1 MVLDK
6 VIAWREHNLND
17 RQMTSILALAI
28 GVLASLAAYFLH
40 KLIALIQN
48 LLTDGFMADRAN
60 WLYLVFP
67 VIGIWLT
74 MLFIKY
80 VVRDNIS
87 HGITRVLYAIS
98 TKQSKLKPHNC
109 WTSIVASALTIGFG
123 GSVGAE
129 APIVLTGS
137 AIGSNLGRI
146 FHMSNRQLMVL
157 VGCGAAAAIAGIYK
171 APIAGLVFTLEVL
184 MIDMNMASIVPI
196 LIATIT
202 ADVVSYILA
211 GTSTMFTFKL
221 DSAWNVERVPATILL
236 GVFCGFVS
244 LYFMRGMTWCESKY
258 ALMRKHPYEKLF
270 TGGFLLSVLIFF
282 FPSLYGEGWNGL
294 AILLSG
300 KTPTD
305 WDQIMNGSV
314 FYGHSELLIVYIGLV
329 VLTKIVATASTNG
342 AGGCGGTFAPSL
354 FVGGFAGFFFARLWN
369 MEMVGVYLPEKN
381 FVLLGM
387 AGVMAGVMH
396 APLTGIFLIAEITGG
411 YQLFVPL
418 LIVAVVSVMV
428 ISIFEPH
435 SIYAMRL
442 AREGKLLT
450 HHTDK
455 SILTLMNMDSVIEK
469 NVTTVKPGLRLG
481 KLVNVLSNS
490 DFNYLPVVDDDRHL
504 LGEIDLLKIRHI
516 VFRTELYQKYTAAQL
531 MTPVSAFLY
540 NNEPMEK
547 VMKTFDKTNAEAL
560 PVVDINNHLVGYIS
574 RLRLYSVY
582 RKMVADYSAE

>member
-1 MVLDK
+1 MLERLIVWGEQHLTRRQAISI
-6 VIAWREHNLND
+6 IAFL
-17 RQMTSILALAI
+17 I
-28 GVLASLAAYFLH
+28 GVIASLAAFLLH
-40 KLIALIQN
+40 KLIALIQK
-48 LLTDGFMADRAN
+48 LLTNDFVADSFN

-67 VIGIWLT
+67 VVGIWLT
-74 MLFIKY
+74 MLFIRY

-98 TKQSKLKPHNC
+98 TKQSKLKAHNC
-109 WTSIVASALTIGFG
+109 WTSLVASALTIGFG

-137 AIGSNLGRI
+137 AIGSNLGRL

-184 MIDMNMASIVPI
+184 MIDMNMASILPI

-211 GTSTMFTFKL
+211 GNATMFSFQL
-221 DSAWNVERVPATILL
+221 DSEWSVERVPATILL

-244 LYFMRGMTWCESKY
+244 LYFMRGMTWCESIY
-258 ALMRKHPYEKLF
+258 AKQKDHPYKKLLL
-270 TGGFLLSVLIFF
+270 GGVILSVLIFF

-294 AILLSG
+294 SMLLNG
-300 KTPTD
+300 KTQTD
-305 WDQIMNGSV
+305 WNQVMDGSM
-314 FYGHSELLIVYIGLV
+314 FYGHSELLIAYIGFV
-329 VLTKIVATASTNG
+329 ILTKIVATASTNG

-354 FVGGFAGFFFARLWN
+354 FVGGFAGFFFSRLWN
-369 MEMVGVYLPEKN
+369 MEMFGTYLPEKN

-455 SILTLMNMDSVIEK
+455 SILTLMNMDLVIEK
-469 NVTTVKPGLRLG
+469 SVTTVKPDIRLG

-490 DFNYLPVVDDDRHL
+490 DFNYLPVVDDEGHL
-504 LGEIDLLKIRHI
+504 LGEIDILKIRHI
-516 VFRTELYQKYTAAQL
+516 VFRTELYQRYTAAQL
-531 MTPVSAFLY
+531 MTPVPAFLF

-547 VMKTFDKTNAEAL
+547 VMKKFDHTNAEAL
-560 PVVDINNHLVGYIS
+560 PVVDINNHLKGYIS

>member
-1 MVLDK
+1 MLERLIVWGGQHLTRRQATSL
-6 VIAWREHNLND
+6 IAFL
-17 RQMTSILALAI
+17 I
-28 GVLASLAAYFLH
+28 GVIASLAAFLLH

-48 LLTDGFMADRAN
+48 LLTNDFVTDSFN

-67 VIGIWLT
+67 IVGIWLT
-74 MLFIKY
+74 MLFIRY

-98 TKQSKLKPHNC
+98 TKQSKLKAHNC
-109 WTSIVASALTIGFG
+109 WTSLVASALTIGFG

-137 AIGSNLGRI
+137 AIGSNLGRL

-157 VGCGAAAAIAGIYK
+157 VGCGAAAAVAGIYK

-202 ADVVSYILA
+202 ADVVSYCLA
-211 GTSTMFTFKL
+211 GTATMFTFQL
-221 DSAWNVERVPATILL
+221 DSEWSVERVPATILL

-244 LYFMRGMTWCESKY
+244 LYFMRGMTWCESIY
-258 ALMRKHPYEKLF
+258 AKQKDHPYRKLLL
-270 TGGFLLSVLIFF
+270 GGVLLSVLIFF

-294 AILLSG
+294 SILLSG
-300 KTPTD
+300 KTQTD
-305 WDQIMNGSV
+305 WNQVMDGSM
-314 FYGHSELLIVYIGLV
+314 FYGHSELLIAYIGLV

-354 FVGGFAGFFFARLWN
+354 FVGGFAGFFFSRLWN
-369 MEMVGVYLPEKN
+369 MEMLGTYLPEKN

-387 AGVMAGVMH
+387 AGVMSGVMH

-455 SILTLMNMDSVIEK
+455 SILTLMNMDLVIEK
-469 NVTTVKPGLRLG
+469 SVTTVKPDIRLG
-481 KLVNVLSNS
+481 KMVNVLSNS
-490 DFNYLPVVDDDRHL
+490 DFNYLPVVDDDGHL
-504 LGEIDLLKIRHI
+504 LGEIDILKIRHI
-516 VFRTELYQKYTAAQL
+516 VFRTELYQRYTAAQL
-531 MTPVSAFLY
+531 MTPVPAFLF

-547 VMKTFDKTNAEAL
+547 VMKKFDHTNAEAL
-560 PVVDINNHLVGYIS
+560 PVVDINNHLKGYIS

>member
-1 MVLDK
+1 MLER
-6 VIAWREHNLND
+6 ITIWGERHLTN
-17 RQMTSILALAI
+17 RQATSIIALLI
-28 GVLASLAAYFLH
+28 GVLASLAAYLLH

-48 LLTDGFMADRAN
+48 LLTNDFVADSFN
-60 WLYLVFP
+60 WMYLVFP
-67 VIGIWLT
+67 VVGIWLT
-74 MLFIKY
+74 MLFIRY

-98 TKQSKLKPHNC
+98 TKQSKLKAHNC
-109 WTSIVASALTIGFG
+109 WTSLVASALTIGFG

-137 AIGSNLGRI
+137 AIGSNLGRL

-157 VGCGAAAAIAGIYK
+157 VGCGAAAAVAAIPK

-184 MIDMNMASIVPI
+184 MIDMNMASILPI

-211 GTSTMFTFKL
+211 GNATMFTFQL
-221 DSAWNVERVPATILL
+221 DSAWSVERVPATILL

-244 LYFMRGMTWCESKY
+244 LYFMRGMTWCESIYAKY
-258 ALMRKHPYEKLF
+258 KEHPYKKLLL
-270 TGGFLLSVLIFF
+270 GGVLLSVLIFF

-294 AILLSG
+294 GILLSG
-300 KTPTD
+300 KTQAD
-305 WDQIMNGSV
+305 WNQVMDGSL
-314 FYGHSELLIVYIGLV
+314 FYGHSELLIAYIGLV
-329 VLTKIVATASTNG
+329 ILTKIVATASTNG

-354 FVGGFAGFFFARLWN
+354 FVGGFAGFFFSRLWN
-369 MEMVGVYLPEKN
+369 MEMFGTYLPEKN

-455 SILTLMNMDSVIEK
+455 SILTLMNMDLVIEK
-469 NVTTVKPGLRLG
+469 NVTKVKPDIRLG
-481 KLVNVLSNS
+481 KLVSVLSNS
-490 DFNYLPVVDDDRHL
+490 DFNYLPVVDEDGHL
-504 LGEIDLLKIRHI
+504 LGEIDILKIRHI
-516 VFRTELYQKYTAAQL
+516 VFRTELYQRYTAAQL
-531 MTPVSAFLY
+531 MTPVPAFLY

-547 VMKTFDKTNAEAL
+547 VMKKFDHTNAEAL
-560 PVVDINNHLVGYIS
+560 PVVDINNHLIGYIS